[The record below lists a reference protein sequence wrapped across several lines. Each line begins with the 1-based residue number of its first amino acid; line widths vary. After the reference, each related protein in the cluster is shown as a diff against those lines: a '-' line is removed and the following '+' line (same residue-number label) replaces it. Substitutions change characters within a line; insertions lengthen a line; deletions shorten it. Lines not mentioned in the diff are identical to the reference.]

1 MISLKRVNSDSLEFR
16 ELVCLLNQDLNGRYG
31 VKQSEYDTYNI
42 IEYIDT
48 IVIANYESNPAGC
61 GCFKKYDDETI
72 EIKRMFV
79 KPEFRGKGIS
89 KLILREL
96 ETWGKHLGYTKAI
109 LETGKNQPEAIS
121 LYNKS
126 GYNRIPNYDQYIG
139 IDNSICMMKSLVEI

>member
-1 MISLKRVNSDSLEFR
+1 VSLLD
-16 ELVCLLNQDLNGRYG
+16 QDLNRRYG

-89 KLILREL
+89 KLVLHEL

-109 LETGKNQPEAIS
+109 LETGKNQPEAIG
-121 LYNKS
+121 LYERF
-126 GYNRIPNYDQYIG
+126 GYNRINNYDQYVG
-139 IDNSICMMKSLVEI
+139 MENSICMMKTLV